1 MKQIYVGIT
10 HRLYTC
16 VILLLAV
23 TSVFGQSRTITGKI
37 TDSRNGAAL
46 QSASI
51 VVRGTTIGAVS
62 GADGTFSINVPK
74 GTQSLTVSS
83 VGFGTQEVTLGSS
96 NSVTVVL
103 QFGGK
108 SMDEIVV
115 VGYGTQRRGEV
126 TSAVA
131 TVKPEDFRQGGAR
144 NALDVVQ
151 GKVAGLT
158 ITRTSNNPNSGVAV
172 IIRGATSLG
181 GSNSPLIVIDGIP
194 GGNLDLLQQDDIAS
208 VDVLKDGSAA
218 AIYGTRANGGVI
230 LITTKKGKNGPARF
244 DYSTYFR
251 KESLAYR
258 PKFLTASEYRA
269 KIAEGGIPNLTA
281 ANDLG
286 SSDDM
291 YDALLNHQNL
301 TQYHNMAISGGTNNT
316 NYRVSLFYQDL
327 QGIAKESG
335 RKNYGARLSINQ
347 RGFNDR
353 LSAQVNV
360 ATNFNKANLLG
371 SGIDWENALTRNPTA
386 PIYKPDGSFA
396 EDATTANPLAR
407 LFQETSWRRQQTSS
421 FDAKMTLEIYKGL
434 SASVFGS
441 LQRNTYVDDQ
451 YRILASR
458 SSVQTYGGGGYA
470 YKGSYLED
478 NYAIEP
484 TLNYTRT
491 IGTDHAITALAGYS
505 YQYNV
510 FESFSVNNTGFIND
524 IFQENNIGAGTGLG
538 AAATFRGGAGSEK
551 QDNKLIA
558 FFGRANYAYQGK
570 YLATFIIRHEGS
582 SRFGANNKWGNFP
595 AVSVGW
601 NISRE
606 NFMRNIK
613 AINNLKLRAGYGITG
628 NQGFDN
634 YVSLTT
640 LSTGNTYLYP
650 DGVWRQTYGPDR
662 NPNPDLKWEKKK
674 ELNIGLDFGLLGN
687 RLTGAIEV
695 YRRNTVDLLG
705 TFDTQLPGFVR
716 NTVYANVG
724 TIQNNGVEL
733 TLSAIVLKKG
743 AFTWDMDIAASTA
756 SSKLTKFNAVGFR
769 GSPQTFGDIPGAG
782 ALGRAVRTAEG
793 DVLGNFYGKRFAGFD
808 ASGKWLFYKRD
819 GKTQVPFNQ
828 INTSNDPAATD
839 LTVIGNGIPKYYA
852 SWTNSFRYK
861 NFDLRVFLRGKFG
874 FDILNVLDL
883 GYGNRVV
890 LPGNVLK
897 STFERSADL
906 RDTYQYSDY
915 YIEKGDY
922 VKVDEVTLGYN
933 FNLNSSYVRNLR
945 LYVTGQNLATITNYT
960 GNDPDYISDVFS
972 NVQSS
977 APGIDVR
984 GPYPRT
990 RSFLIGLNIGF

>member
-1 MKQIYVGIT
+1 
-10 HRLYTC
+10 
-16 VILLLAV
+16 
-23 TSVFGQSRTITGKI
+23 
-37 TDSRNGAAL
+37 
-46 QSASI
+46 
-51 VVRGTTIGAVS
+51 
-62 GADGTFSINVPK
+62 
-74 GTQSLTVSS
+74 
-83 VGFGTQEVTLGSS
+83 
-96 NSVTVVL
+96 
-103 QFGGK
+103 
-108 SMDEIVV
+108 
-115 VGYGTQRRGEV
+115 
-126 TSAVA
+126 
-131 TVKPEDFRQGGAR
+131 
-144 NALDVVQ
+144 VVQ

-194 GGNLDLLQQDDIAS
+194 GGNLDLIQQDDIAS

-230 LITTKKGKNGPARF
+230 LITTKKGRSGPARF

-258 PKFLTASEYRA
+258 PEFLTASEYRA
-269 KIAEGGIPNLTA
+269 KIAAGVPRLTG

-286 SSDDM
+286 ASDDM
-291 YDALLNHQNL
+291 YDALLNHDNL
-301 TQYHNMAISGGTNNT
+301 TQYHNLAISGGTANT
-316 NYRVSLFYQDL
+316 SYRASLFYQDL

-335 RKNYGARLSINQ
+335 RKNYGARLSLNQ
-347 RGFNDR
+347 KGFNDR

-386 PIYKPDGSFA
+386 PIYKPDGTFA

-407 LFQETSWRRQQTSS
+407 LVQETDMRRQQTSS
-421 FDAKMTLEIYKGL
+421 FDAKMTLEIFKGF
-434 SASVFGS
+434 SASIFGS

-458 SSVQTYGGGGYA
+458 SSTLTYGGGGYA

-484 TLNYTRT
+484 TINYSRT
-491 IGTDHAITALAGYS
+491 IAGDHAVTALAGYS

-510 FESFSVNNTGFIND
+510 FESFNVNNTGFIND

-558 FFGRANYAYQGK
+558 FFGRANYAYKGK
-570 YLATFIIRHEGS
+570 YLATFIIRREGS
-582 SRFGANNKWGNFP
+582 SRFGVNNKWGNFP
-595 AVSVGW
+595 AASVGW
-601 NISRE
+601 NISKE
-606 NFMRNIK
+606 NFMADVK
-613 AINNLKLRAGYGITG
+613 AISSLKFRVGYGITG
-628 NQGFDN
+628 NLGFDN

-662 NPNPDLKWEKKK
+662 NPNPNLKWEKKM
-674 ELNIGLDFGLLGN
+674 ELNIGLDFGLLRN
-687 RLTGAIEV
+687 RLTGALEV

-716 NTVYANVG
+716 NTVLANVG
-724 TIQNNGVEL
+724 TIQNSGVEL
-733 TLSAIVLKKG
+733 TLNALILKKG
-743 AFTWDMDIAASTA
+743 GFTWDMDIAASTA

-769 GSPQTFGDIPGAG
+769 GNPQTFGDIPGAG

-793 DVLGNFYGKRFAGFD
+793 DILGNFYGKRFAGF
-808 ASGKWLFYKRD
+808 APNGTWLFYKRD

-828 INTSNDPAATD
+828 INTSNDPSATD

-852 SWTNSFRYK
+852 SWTNTFEYK
-861 NFDLRVFLRGKFG
+861 NFDFRLFLRGKFG

-883 GYGNRVV
+883 GYGTQYV
-890 LPGNVLK
+890 LPTNVLR
-897 STFERSADL
+897 STFEKNAEL
-906 RDTYQYSDY
+906 NDTYQYSDY

-922 VKVDEVTLGYN
+922 VKVDEATLGYN
-933 FNLNSSYVRNLR
+933 FKLNSSYVRNLR
-945 LYVTGQNLATITNYT
+945 LYVTGQNLATFKKYT
-960 GNDPDYISDVFS
+960 GNDPDFISDVFS
-972 NVQSS
+972 NNQAS
-977 APGIDVR
+977 APGIDSR

-990 RSFLIGLNIGF
+990 RSFLIGLNLGF